1 MSSESEHNR
10 KRLAMGIV
18 EYLEKAVSEGTVSG
32 DGAESLEIAKQC
44 IADAFE
50 INTEDEAQV
59 KDLSLK
65 PFSLDKVFEVY
76 LNAQAKV
83 GTAAGGAEAQGSASA
98 SASTEPS
105 AVGPSDDDRKRAEEL
120 KAEGNAFVAKK
131 EYTAAI
137 NAYTNAIELV
147 NDNAVYYG
155 NRAAAYSQN
164 GDHAEAVDDAK
175 KALEVDPNYVRG
187 YSRLGRAYFGLGEF
201 ELAAEAYEKGLEM
214 DPENSV
220 MRSSLES
227 VKARLGSSADSS
239 RSAVPTSNS
248 TGSSSNAGA
257 SAGGFDIGS
266 LLNNPALMGMA
277 QNMMAN
283 GGLDRLMSNPAIAQM
298 ANNYRSNGQM
308 PSMSDLMNNP
318 DLANLARD
326 FSGMSGNNTN
336 AGDQNPQGGS
346 AAGSNP
352 MASLLNNPAL
362 MNMAQQFMRGNNNS
376 SSGGGANNGDNNS
389 SN

>member
-137 NAYTNAIELV
+137 N
-147 NDNAVYYG
+147 
-155 NRAAAYSQN
+155 
-164 GDHAEAVDDAK
+164 
-175 KALEVDPNYVRG
+175 
-187 YSRLGRAYFGLGEF
+187 
-201 ELAAEAYEKGLEM
+201 
-214 DPENSV
+214 
-220 MRSSLES
+220 
-227 VKARLGSSADSS
+227 
-239 RSAVPTSNS
+239 
-248 TGSSSNAGA
+248 
-257 SAGGFDIGS
+257 
-266 LLNNPALMGMA
+266 
-277 QNMMAN
+277 
-283 GGLDRLMSNPAIAQM
+283 
-298 ANNYRSNGQM
+298 
-308 PSMSDLMNNP
+308 
-318 DLANLARD
+318 
-326 FSGMSGNNTN
+326 
-336 AGDQNPQGGS
+336 
-346 AAGSNP
+346 
-352 MASLLNNPAL
+352 
-362 MNMAQQFMRGNNNS
+362 
-376 SSGGGANNGDNNS
+376 
-389 SN
+389 